1 MSPSVIDNLERFTYV
16 FEVWDSVS
24 PGRDELI
31 GLVKVPLSSFCYTL
45 KTTQDDIFSL
55 NFLADQHSKYPMVIV
70 DEDLPIYSP
79 KHGLNVGYLKVMMGL
94 GSPIQVN
101 RQIEREQ
108 DLENQRQAKR
118 IAEERARMQS
128 ELIMQ
133 MARQTAGGTQIGQ
146 EEKFQKMIE
155 DQEEKRKRE
164 EEEALN
170 RNPLM
175 GMFSG
180 SPGRGGKNQ
189 VEKFANAL
197 RQSLQSNP
205 GNQDYDIRSNNLLN
219 SLRKLF
225 EEVRASPE
233 LRDLNGE
240 DIFG

>member
-45 KTTQDDIFSL
+45 TTTQDDIFSL

-133 MARQTAGGTQIGQ
+133 MAR
-146 EEKFQKMIE
+146 
-155 DQEEKRKRE
+155 
-164 EEEALN
+164 
-170 RNPLM
+170 
-175 GMFSG
+175 
-180 SPGRGGKNQ
+180 
-189 VEKFANAL
+189 
-197 RQSLQSNP
+197 
-205 GNQDYDIRSNNLLN
+205 
-219 SLRKLF
+219 
-225 EEVRASPE
+225 
-233 LRDLNGE
+233 
-240 DIFG
+240 